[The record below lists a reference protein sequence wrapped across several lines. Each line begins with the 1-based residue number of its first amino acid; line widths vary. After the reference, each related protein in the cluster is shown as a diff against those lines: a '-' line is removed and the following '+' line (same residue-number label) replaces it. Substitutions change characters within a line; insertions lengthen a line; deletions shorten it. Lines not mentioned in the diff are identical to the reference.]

1 MDEFSFRDAPA
12 SYISG
17 LPVEDGDGGYHSVGD
32 GDCSY
37 HSDGDGDC
45 SYHGDGDLKEPEKML
60 VDIWET
66 CRPQLSPHL

>member
-12 SYISG
+12 SYISC
-17 LPVEDGDGGYHSVGD
+17 LPVEDGDGGYHS
-32 GDCSY
+32 
-37 HSDGDGDC
+37 DGDGEC
-45 SYHGDGDLKEPEKML
+45 GYHGDGDGDLKEPEKML

>member
-12 SYISG
+12 SYISC
-17 LPVEDGDGGYHSVGD
+17 LPVEDGDGD
-32 GDCSY
+32 GGY

-45 SYHGDGDLKEPEKML
+45 GYHGDGDLKEPEKML

>member
-12 SYISG
+12 SYISC
-17 LPVEDGDGGYHSVGD
+17 LPVEDGDCDGDYYGD
-32 GDCSY
+32 GEC
-37 HSDGDGDC
+37 G
-45 SYHGDGDLKEPEKML
+45 YHGDGDLKEPEKML

>member
-17 LPVEDGDGGYHSVGD
+17 LPVEDGDGDGGYYG
-32 GDCSY
+32 
-37 HSDGDGDC
+37 DGDGDC
-45 SYHGDGDLKEPEKML
+45 GYHGDGDLKEPEKML

>member
-12 SYISG
+12 SYISC
-17 LPVEDGDGGYHSVGD
+17 LPVEDGDG
-32 GDCSY
+32 DC
-37 HSDGDGDC
+37 G
-45 SYHGDGDLKEPEKML
+45 YHGDGDLKEPEKML

>member
-12 SYISG
+12 SYISCV
-17 LPVEDGDGGYHSVGD
+17 PVEDGDSDGGYYG
-32 GDCSY
+32 
-37 HSDGDGDC
+37 DGDGDC
-45 SYHGDGDLKEPEKML
+45 GSHGDGDLKEPEKML